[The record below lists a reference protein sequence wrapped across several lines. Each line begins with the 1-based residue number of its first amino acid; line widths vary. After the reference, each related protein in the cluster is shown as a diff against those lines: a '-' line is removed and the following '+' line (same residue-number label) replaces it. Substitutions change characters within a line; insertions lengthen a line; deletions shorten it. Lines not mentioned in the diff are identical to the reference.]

1 MRDLC
6 AHARMGSWENSR
18 VRVWEKRLS
27 LRASIQS
34 RPLQPHYAAA
44 STFGEWT
51 ESRRLLQTSPLHS
64 SSREL
69 INPVRGYCT
78 RVVGTHLILLS
89 ICRTCIQV
97 QFDVSASQSAP
108 HLDDLFLHRER
119 RELESGAPAALGEGA
134 FAGTRL
140 VRRFRPMDEHERG
153 GRGLY
158 RWRRKPSASEIDDRK
173 FRKSR
178 FRKDPLSTGASNG
191 RSSRELECREMER
204 IISA

>member
-1 MRDLC
+1 MGEEALC
-6 AHARMGSWENSR
+6 GPPYTVGLYSPTMQLH
-18 VRVWEKRLS
+18 
-27 LRASIQS
+27 
-34 RPLQPHYAAA
+34 PLLVNGRIAEIGK
-44 STFGEWT
+44 TI
-51 ESRRLLQTSPLHS
+51 PLHS

-69 INPVRGYCT
+69 SNPVRGYCMC
-78 RVVGTHLILLS
+78 VVGTHRMLLS

-153 GRGLY
+153 GRGLN
-158 RWRRKPSASEIDDRK
+158 RRHRKPSAFRIDDRK
-173 FRKSR
+173 ISKSR
-178 FRKDPLSTGASNG
+178 FRETPCPI
-191 RSSRELECREMER
+191 RRR
-204 IISA
+204 I

>member
-1 MRDLC
+1 MRDLR
-6 AHARMGSWENSR
+6 ATHGWEAGR
-18 VRVWEKRLS
+18 IAECVRGRRGS
-27 LRASIQS
+27 LRASIHS

-51 ESRRLLQTSPLHS
+51 ESPRFCAS
-64 SSREL
+64 SLCIRAHVSFCRST
-69 INPVRGYCT
+69 PHDRTC
-78 RVVGTHLILLS
+78 VVGTHLILLS

-97 QFDVSASQSAP
+97 QFDVSALQSAP

-119 RELESGAPAALGEGA
+119 KELESGAPAALGEGA

-153 GRGLY
+153 GRGLN

-178 FRKDPLSTGASNG
+178 FRETPCPLG
-191 RSSRELECREMER
+191 RR
-204 IISA
+204 I

>member
-1 MRDLC
+1 
-6 AHARMGSWENSR
+6 MGGIAEIG
-18 VRVWEKRLS
+18 KT
-27 LRASIQS
+27 I
-34 RPLQPHYAAA
+34 
-44 STFGEWT
+44 
-51 ESRRLLQTSPLHS
+51 PLHS

-97 QFDVSASQSAP
+97 QFDVSALQSAP

-119 RELESGAPAALGEGA
+119 KELESGAPAALGEGA

-178 FRKDPLSTGASNG
+178 FRKTPLSTGASNIITWVESLSPMG
-191 RSSRELECREMER
+191 LGVELSVYTIRL
-204 IISA
+204 

>member
-1 MRDLC
+1 ML
-6 AHARMGSWENSR
+6 
-18 VRVWEKRLS
+18 V
-27 LRASIQS
+27 
-34 RPLQPHYAAA
+34 
-44 STFGEWT
+44 
-51 ESRRLLQTSPLHS
+51 
-64 SSREL
+64 
-69 INPVRGYCT
+69 
-78 RVVGTHLILLS
+78 S

-97 QFDVSASQSAP
+97 QFDVSALQSAP

-119 RELESGAPAALGEGA
+119 KELESGAPAALGEGA

-178 FRKDPLSTGASNG
+178 FRKTPLSTGASNIITCCLLAHDVLTHIEAVQKFTRCNPTDVHKKASITVPG
-191 RSSRELECREMER
+191 DLKTGPFSSHDSPEHLAVVVELLVVAPVLAVLVEVVVAHAVLVVVEVLLVLVRGKGEG
-204 IISA
+204 